1 MNEIHVLDCT
11 LRDGGYCNQWEFG
24 CENIK
29 SMILSLTAAHID
41 IIECGYLSRK
51 VGRNRDKT
59 IFAQLDDA
67 ATFFPENCGNSMFVL
82 MMNWDEY
89 DIGQLPYCNNTRVDG
104 IRVAFHKKY
113 WREGLKTCAAI
124 QEKGYK
130 VFVQAMVSL
139 NYNDREFLDLMDM
152 VNQIKPYAFYIV
164 DSFGVMKKKA
174 LMHML
179 YAVDKNLNEDIWIGF
194 HSHNNLQLAYANAQ
208 SLVDMPMKRNV
219 IIDASVYGM
228 GRGAG
233 NLNTELF
240 VDYLNENYGKKYKV
254 NPLLEIIDERL
265 NTFYAEKPWGYTLPN
280 YLSAVHNIHPNYALF
295 LDEKK
300 TLTFRDMDKVFSTF
314 GREEGVS
321 FSRNFIEEKYY
332 TYLDKRVEEGN
343 KNELSKILDGKDILL
358 IAPGKSSL
366 VEKEK
371 IFECATSRN
380 VVTISVNFD
389 YDEHITDFVFLSN
402 LRRYRELEKDVLKKC
417 IVTSNIPAENA
428 YLKIGYREL
437 LNENKY
443 VRDNAGLLLL
453 KFLMN
458 YKVGQVFLAG
468 FDGYAHDETQNY
480 ALHKM
485 QVYRSKEVL
494 DEMNKGMG
502 NVIREYANKIKIT
515 FLTKSEYIKL

>member
-1 MNEIHVLDCT
+1 M
-11 LRDGGYCNQWEFG
+11 
-24 CENIK
+24 
-29 SMILSLTAAHID
+29 
-41 IIECGYLSRK
+41 
-51 VGRNRDKT
+51 DK
-59 IFAQLDDA
+59 
-67 ATFFPENCGNSMFVL
+67 
-82 MMNWDEY
+82 
-89 DIGQLPYCNNTRVDG
+89 RVDG
-104 IRVAFHKKY
+104 
-113 WREGLKTCAAI
+113 
-124 QEKGYK
+124 
-130 VFVQAMVSL
+130 
-139 NYNDREFLDLMDM
+139 
-152 VNQIKPYAFYIV
+152 
-164 DSFGVMKKKA
+164 
-174 LMHML
+174 
-179 YAVDKNLNEDIWIGF
+179 
-194 HSHNNLQLAYANAQ
+194 
-208 SLVDMPMKRNV
+208 
-219 IIDASVYGM
+219 
-228 GRGAG
+228 
-233 NLNTELF
+233 
-240 VDYLNENYGKKYKV
+240 
-254 NPLLEIIDERL
+254 
-265 NTFYAEKPWGYTLPN
+265 
-280 YLSAVHNIHPNYALF
+280 
-295 LDEKK
+295 
-300 TLTFRDMDKVFSTF
+300 
-314 GREEGVS
+314 
-321 FSRNFIEEKYY
+321 
-332 TYLDKRVEEGN
+332 GN
-343 KNELSKILDGKDILL
+343 KSELSKILDGKDILL